1 LGLTATLEVSNFVS
15 GKQKLFD
22 IMKKALTWW
31 SVLGMGLLYVALVL
45 ASSFIG
51 YLHPVCWAFYTVL
64 AALLAVG
71 PYHWLA
77 ARWQKFGVG
86 TFLGL
91 LVCIL
96 CMATGEAAGFWS
108 RAMFILGGLVA
119 DIVRQLVGNDSRK
132 ALYWAYPFLVL
143 GNMGW
148 VIRLWTTPQWY
159 VDGALEEMGQAYADG
174 IAKLQTPGTLCLC
187 IVLTAAVAVLGIW
200 LCGKVDK
207 KSAKL
212 LN

>member
-1 LGLTATLEVSNFVS
+1 
-15 GKQKLFD
+15 
-22 IMKKALTWW
+22 M
-31 SVLGMGLLYVALVL
+31 
-45 ASSFIG
+45 
-51 YLHPVCWAFYTVL
+51 
-64 AALLAVG
+64 
-71 PYHWLA
+71 
-77 ARWQKFGVG
+77 G

-96 CMATGEAAGFWS
+96 CMATGEATGFWS
-108 RAMFILGGLVA
+108 RAMFVLGGLVA
-119 DIVRQLVGNDSRK
+119 DIVRQLVSNESRK

-159 VDGALEEMGQAYADG
+159 YEGALEEMGKAYADG
-174 IAKLQTPGTLCLC
+174 IAKLQNPSSLILC

-207 KSAKL
+207 KKALCFYSK
-212 LN
+212 